1 MIDNWIFDTTHVYNG
16 GSFLCSFHSH
26 FFLVHQVLDLNIVKA
41 QFTHTHTIIHMQTHT
56 HRIDGG
62 FTYHWRITKVCNDY
76 GLLSTEILEKDK
88 EKNI

>member
-1 MIDNWIFDTTHVYNG
+1 MLFSLAFLLGTSSSWLKHCESTVY
-16 GSFLCSFHSH
+16 
-26 FFLVHQVLDLNIVKA
+26 
-41 QFTHTHTIIHMQTHT
+41 THTHNHTHANTHT

-62 FTYHWRITKVCNDY
+62 FTYHWRVTKVCNDY

>member
-1 MIDNWIFDTTHVYNG
+1 MECHSYAVFTHISSWYIK
-16 GSFLCSFHSH
+16 FLNSALWKHS
-26 FFLVHQVLDLNIVKA
+26 L
-41 QFTHTHTIIHMQTHT
+41 HTHTITHIQTHT

-62 FTYHWRITKVCNDY
+62 FTYHWRVTKVCNDY